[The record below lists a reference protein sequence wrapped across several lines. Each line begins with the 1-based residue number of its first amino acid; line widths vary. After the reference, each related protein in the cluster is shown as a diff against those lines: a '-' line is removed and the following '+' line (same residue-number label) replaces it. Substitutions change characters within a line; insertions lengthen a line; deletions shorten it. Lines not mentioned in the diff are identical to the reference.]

1 MGYEIPFDVAETT
14 YDEALSILKGAL
26 RFGISPSLAPVT
38 AMLEELHDPDLV
50 YRSVQIAGT
59 NGKTSTARYTAGLLM
74 AEGLTCGLYTSP
86 ELVSYNER
94 MEVGGKPISKE
105 AFAHAVAAADT
116 AGRRVL
122 VARREAGLEPFE
134 ITEFDLL
141 TVAAFVA
148 FAEAGVDCAVLECGM
163 GGRWDAT
170 SAARS
175 IGSVAITGIGLDH
188 MKILGDTLEKIAA
201 EKAAII
207 KPGRTCVL
215 GAGTATPSTVEDVF
229 LDQCREAQVTPTLLR
244 AEKLSDA
251 AGEVEPGTPAA
262 HPELPHASYAIRE
275 LPGRIG
281 GSLIFDVTTPRQT
294 LAELGA
300 LKPGYQAANIAC
312 AVCLAEDFLGRP
324 LDPERAYEGIVTT
337 PTPGRFDIVFPHPP
351 ILIDACHNP
360 QSVDAFLAAV
370 DDVEPDR
377 KKRPVLLCAV
387 LADKDVDGIVERLAG
402 AFPRVVC
409 SQTASPRAL
418 AAERLA
424 DVFRAHGTEP
434 EAAYPTVAAAVAALR
449 GQAFCACGSITTA
462 GEVAAIYR
470 PWMR

>member
-1 MGYEIPFDVAETT
+1 MGYKVPFNVADAT
-14 YDEALSILKGAL
+14 YDEALGTLKGAL
-26 RFGISPSLAPVT
+26 RFGISPSLEPVT
-38 AMLEELHDPDLV
+38 AMLEELEDPDRC

-74 AEGLTCGLYTSP
+74 AEGLSCGLYTSP

-94 MEVGGKPISKE
+94 MEIGGKPISKE
-105 AFAHAVAAADT
+105 AFAHAVAAADE

-122 VARREAGLEPFE
+122 AKRAKAGLASFE

-170 SAARS
+170 SACRS
-175 IGSVAITGIGLDH
+175 IESVAITGIGLDH

-215 GAGTATPSTVEDVF
+215 GAGTATPSSVEDVF
-229 LDQCREAQVTPTLLR
+229 LEQAKKAGVTPTLLR
-244 AEKLSDA
+244 PEKLADA
-251 AGEVEPGTPAA
+251 AGEMEKGTPAA
-262 HPELPHASYAIRE
+262 HADLPHASYRIRE

-294 LAELGA
+294 LTELGA

-312 AVCLAEDFLGRP
+312 AVCLTEDFLGRA
-324 LDPERAYEGIVTT
+324 LDPERAYDGIVTT

-351 ILIDACHNP
+351 VLIDACHNP
-360 QSVDAFLAAV
+360 QSVDAFLTAV
-370 DDVEPDR
+370 DDVEPE
-377 KKRPVLLCAV
+377 KEKRPVLLCAV
-387 LADKDVDGIVERLAG
+387 LKDKDVDGIVERLAK
-402 AFPRVVC
+402 AFPHVVC
-409 SQTASPRAL
+409 AQTASPRAL
-418 AAERLA
+418 AADELA
-424 DVFRAHGTEP
+424 DAFRAHGVEP
-434 EAAYPTVAAAVAALR
+434 EAVYPTVAEAVAALR

-470 PWMR
+470 PWMK